1 MASNVSASVL
11 NTLFTNSLDT
21 AQGKEKLAV
30 AGASYVRERLRET
43 SFAAKIL
50 PMQQVTKADL
60 QRSVSHEGFT
70 KIVDV
75 EPQSLAVA
83 LDFRSQPDGRFITAP
98 RFEVPFFTIS
108 SERFHKTEQELQ
120 SYEMPIT
127 KVIEQNSVKDLQ
139 RIQDRT
145 FIDYAYAAVL
155 GASALPGGVNKN
167 LNQGGQT
174 NIQAKADLIELFDT
188 LDDDELA
195 VGTLLMTKSMFNSWL
210 ALPNTEIGSILNS
223 EIAVDGYKYNTILGH
238 KIITTI
244 KRDIIFPTEIWCF
257 ADPDYLGKHY
267 VLNNVKFYIDKR
279 ANMVEWQSWF
289 DLGMGFP
296 NIRSISR
303 KWFGDADPRA

>member
-1 MASNVSASVL
+1 MDNISSSIL
-11 NTLFTNSLDT
+11 NTVFTQSLDS

-30 AGASYVRERLRET
+30 AGASYVRDRLRET
-43 SFAAKIL
+43 SFAAKLI

-60 QRSVSHEGFT
+60 QRSVSHEGLT
-70 KIVDV
+70 KIVDI

-83 LDFRSQPDGRFITAP
+83 LNFRSQPDGRFISAP
-98 RFEVPFFTIS
+98 RFEIPFFTIS
-108 SERFHKTEQELQ
+108 SERFQKTEQELQ

-145 FIDYAYAAVL
+145 FMTYAYAAVL
-155 GASALPGGVNKN
+155 AASAIPGGVNKN
-167 LNQGGQT
+167 MQQTGQV
-174 NIQAKADLIELFDT
+174 NIQAKADVIELFDA

-223 EIAVDGYKYNTILGH
+223 EIAVDGYKYNTILGQ
-238 KIITTI
+238 KLITTI
-244 KRDIIFPTEIWCF
+244 KNNIVYPNEVWVF
-257 ADPDYLGKHY
+257 AQPDFLGKHY

-289 DLGMGFP
+289 DLGMGLV
-296 NIRSISR
+296 NIRSVAR
-303 KWFGDADPRA
+303 KFFGAVDPRT

>member
-1 MASNVSASVL
+1 MDNVSSSIL
-11 NTLFTNSLDT
+11 NTIFTQSLDSSS
-21 AQGKEKLAV
+21 GKEKIAV
-30 AGASYVRERLRET
+30 AGASYVRDRLRET
-43 SFAAKIL
+43 SFAAKLI

-60 QRSVSHEGFT
+60 QRSVSHEGLT
-70 KIVDV
+70 KIVDI

-83 LDFRSQPDGRFITAP
+83 LNFRSQPDGRFISAP
-98 RFEVPFFTIS
+98 RFEIPFFTIS
-108 SERFHKTEQELQ
+108 SERFMKTEQELQ

-145 FIDYAYAAVL
+145 FMTYAYAAVL
-155 GASALPGGVNKN
+155 AASAIPGGVNKN
-167 LNQGGQT
+167 LQQAGQT
-174 NIQAKADLIELFDT
+174 NIQAKADVIELFDA

-223 EIAVDGYKYNTILGH
+223 EIAVDGYKYNTILGQ
-238 KIITTI
+238 KLITTI
-244 KRDIIFPTEIWCF
+244 KNNIVFPNEIWCF
-257 ADPDYLGKHY
+257 AQPDFLGKHY

-289 DLGMGFP
+289 DLGMGIV
-296 NIRSISR
+296 NIRSVAR
-303 KWFGDADPRA
+303 KFFGAVDPRT

>member
-1 MASNVSASVL
+1 MENVNAAIL
-11 NTLFTNSLDT
+11 NSLFNQNLDS
-21 AQGKEKLAV
+21 QPGKEKLAV
-30 AGASYVRERLRET
+30 AGASYVRDRLRET

-60 QRSVSHEGFT
+60 QRSVSHEGLT
-70 KIVDV
+70 KIIDV
-75 EPQSLAVA
+75 EPNSLALA
-83 LDFRSQPDGRFITAP
+83 LNFRSEPDGRFITAP

-108 SERFHKTEQELQ
+108 SERFQATEQQLL

-145 FIDYAYAAVL
+145 FIAYAYAAVL
-155 GASALPGGVNKN
+155 AASAIPGGVNKN
-167 LNQGGQT
+167 LSQAGQT
-174 NIQAKADLIELFDT
+174 NIQSKADVIELFDA

-244 KRDIIFPTEIWCF
+244 KNTIIFPNEIWCF
-257 ADPDYLGKHY
+257 AAPDFLGKHY
-267 VLNNVKFYIDKR
+267 VLNAVKFYIDKR
-279 ANMVEWQSWF
+279 FNMIEWQSWF

-296 NIRSISR
+296 TIRAIAR
-303 KWFGDADPRA
+303 KFFGNDPRA

>member
-1 MASNVSASVL
+1 MENLSNSTLNSIFAS
-11 NTLFTNSLDT
+11 SLDT
-21 AQGKEKLAV
+21 AAGKEKLAV
-30 AGASYVRERLRET
+30 AGASYVRDRLRET

-60 QRSVSHEGFT
+60 QRSVSHEGLT
-70 KIVDV
+70 KIVDI

-83 LDFRSQPDGRFITAP
+83 LNFRSQPDGRYISAP
-98 RFEVPFFTIS
+98 RFEIPFFTIS
-108 SERFHKTEQELQ
+108 SERFEKTEQELM
-120 SYEMPIT
+120 SYEMPLT

-139 RIQDRT
+139 RIQDKT
-145 FIDYAYAAVL
+145 FITYCYAAVL
-155 GASALPGGVNKN
+155 AASAISGGVNKN
-167 LNQGGQT
+167 LQQAGQN
-174 NIQAKADLIELFDT
+174 NIRAKADVIELFDA

-244 KRDIIFPTEIWCF
+244 KNNIIFPNEIWVF
-257 ADPDYLGKHY
+257 AQPDFLGKHY

-289 DLGMGFP
+289 DLGMGIV
-296 NIRSISR
+296 NIRSLAR
-303 KWFGDADPRA
+303 KFFGAVDPRA